1 MSYYIRWYSRRS
13 RSLERNS
20 CHVTTV
26 NKCHFKRILFEI
38 ISYSYR
44 KLVVPGDL
52 RSYGGGNGLPR
63 GVKQSPEISR
73 IVEEEEE
80 EYQEEEEEDEEKKP
94 DVSIILVNI
103 ILLRKTFPFESA
115 FIHLASTNF
124 DTIDHSNIKE

>member
-63 GVKQSPEISR
+63 PVKQSPSCSR
-73 IVEEEEE
+73 IAEEEEP
-80 EYQEEEEEDEEKKP
+80 EEEEHP
-94 DVSIILVNI
+94 TDVSTLLVN
-103 ILLRKTFPFESA
+103 FELIEVPLNRNM
-115 FIHLASTNF
+115 FIF
-124 DTIDHSNIKE
+124 SNHDP